1 MVAIHLFFVA
11 ASVALA
17 APTVREE
24 GPDISG
30 KFIVVLKNNANATD
44 VSSHISWV
52 RSVHERSLTRREE
65 IGVDKVW
72 NDNFKGYSGEFD
84 QETVK
89 EIEESDDVS
98 ILNQPSSHFMRML
111 AYSTQVIAVEPVQV
125 VETSG
130 AIDVRAN
137 IRQSNAPWGLGSISH
152 RTPNWSEYVY
162 DDSAG
167 ATTWAYVV
175 DSGVFVQHR
184 DFEGRAHLGYN
195 AYPGTQFVDQQGH
208 GTHCAGTIAGRVY
221 GVAKKANIIAVK
233 VFGSGSSSTD
243 IIIDGFEW
251 AVRNITNTPGRA
263 GKSVISMSLGGGYSL
278 ALNTALRNAYNRHG
292 ILTVVAAG
300 NSNRDAQNFSPASE
314 PTAITVG
321 AIDIRNRRASFSN
334 VGRSLDLFAPGVDV
348 LSTFVGNVEATAR
361 LSGTSMA
368 CPHVSGLALYLM
380 RKEGLTSPAAV
391 TQRILALATRGVV
404 TDAGVGSP
412 NLLAYNGAA

>member
-1 MVAIHLFFVA
+1 
-11 ASVALA
+11 
-17 APTVREE
+17 
-24 GPDISG
+24 
-30 KFIVVLKNNANATD
+30 
-44 VSSHISWV
+44 
-52 RSVHERSLTRREE
+52 
-65 IGVDKVW
+65 
-72 NDNFKGYSGEFD
+72 
-84 QETVK
+84 
-89 EIEESDDVS
+89 
-98 ILNQPSSHFMRML
+98 
-111 AYSTQVIAVEPVQV
+111 
-125 VETSG
+125 
-130 AIDVRAN
+130 
-137 IRQSNAPWGLGSISH
+137 
-152 RTPNWSEYVY
+152 
-162 DDSAG
+162 
-167 ATTWAYVV
+167 
-175 DSGVFVQHR
+175 
-184 DFEGRAHLGYN
+184 
-195 AYPGTQFVDQQGH
+195 
-208 GTHCAGTIAGRVY
+208 
-221 GVAKKANIIAVK
+221 
-233 VFGSGSSSTD
+233 
-243 IIIDGFEW
+243 
-251 AVRNITNTPGRA
+251 
-263 GKSVISMSLGGGYSL
+263 MSLGGGYSL

>member
-1 MVAIHLFFVA
+1 MVAIHLLFVA

-17 APTVREE
+17 APTVRED

-30 KFIVVLKNNANATD
+30 KFIVVLKNNANASD

-89 EIEESDDVS
+89 EIEESDDV
-98 ILNQPSSHFMRML
+98 
-111 AYSTQVIAVEPVQV
+111 IAVEPVQV

-137 IRQSNAPWGLGSISH
+137 IRQTNAPWGLGSISH

-175 DSGVFVQHR
+175 DSGVYIQHT

-195 AYPGTQFVDQQGH
+195 AYPGTQFVDQLGH
-208 GTHCAGTIAGRVY
+208 GTHCAGTIAGRVH

-233 VFGSGSSSTD
+233 VFASGSSSTD
-243 IIIDGFEW
+243 IVIDGFEW
-251 AVRNITNTPGRA
+251 AVRNITSTPGRA
-263 GKSVISMSLGGGYSL
+263 ARSVISMSLGGGYSL
-278 ALNTALRNAYNRHG
+278 ALNTALRNAYNRYG

-300 NSNRDAQNFSPASE
+300 NENRDAQNFSPASE
-314 PTAITVG
+314 PTALTVG

-334 VGRSLDLFAPGVDV
+334 VGRSLDIFAPGVDI
-348 LSTFVGNVEATAR
+348 LSTFIGNVQATAR
-361 LSGTSMA
+361 YSGTSMA

-391 TQRILALATRGVV
+391 TQRILDLATRGVV
-404 TDAGVGSP
+404 ADAGPGSP